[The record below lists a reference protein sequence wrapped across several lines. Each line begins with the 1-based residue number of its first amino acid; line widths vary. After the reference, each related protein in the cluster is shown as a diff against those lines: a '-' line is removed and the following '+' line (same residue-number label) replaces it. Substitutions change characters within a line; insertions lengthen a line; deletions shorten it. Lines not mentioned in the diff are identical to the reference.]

1 MTNPVVCFFLFV
13 CLFTQGKYISDRLGP
28 RIGEIRSIIPP
39 GVHVMA
45 LTAIATKKKL
55 RHAVSAA
62 IGMRNPFVVAV
73 APCKSIQ

>member
-1 MTNPVVCFFLFV
+1 MAL
-13 CLFTQGKYISDRLGP
+13 D

-45 LTAIATKKKL
+45 LTATATKKL
-55 RHAVSAA
+55 CHAVSAT

-73 APCKSIQ
+73 APCKKKT